1 MSQILVLSSL
11 LIVLSII
18 GLLLILIPISFY
30 YVYLVNKYLFI
41 YKWHPNNTDSGKTPS
56 LFEKLQNIASFILHY
71 SVGGGYNKSL
81 KLFDEVYFI
90 NDAENKDDFFLS
102 FKITIKKMTYIMH
115 KMILVILILILLLI
129 VLAIIS

>member
-1 MSQILVLSSL
+1 MSQILVLFSL

-30 YVYLVNKYLFI
+30 YVYLVNKYLFV
-41 YKWHPNNTDSGKTPS
+41 YKWHSNNTDSEKTLS
-56 LFEKLQNIASFILHY
+56 LFEKLQDIASFILYY
-71 SVGGGYNKSL
+71 SIGGGYNKSL

-90 NDAENKDDFFLS
+90 NDDENKDDFFIS
-102 FKITIKKMTYIMH
+102 FKFTIKKLTFIMH
-115 KMILVILILILLLI
+115 KIILAILLLILLLI